1 MRRLLIVDDLPIIVD
16 GLLELFQS
24 TEHLELD
31 VLKAYSGEEA
41 LRLMR
46 EGPVDIVISDIKMP
60 GLEGIELLQI
70 IQADWPACKVIFLT
84 GYNDFHYIRSAM
96 AYGGFDYILKV
107 ESDDK
112 IIASVERALE
122 KLEEE
127 GKHLRMLE
135 RANRRMREALPL
147 LQKEYIWDLLQGKQ
161 ETPEELARHFEE
173 LGILLRADRP
183 VLLLLG
189 RVDTWKESYTPMD
202 KALLLYGIQNIAKEY
217 AGAGMTCYSCVYEN
231 SRIIWLLQPWEEE
244 GAGEP
249 DAWKAGYGHISG
261 LLDTIQQTC
270 RRLLRV
276 WVSFAISS
284 EPTAL
289 PSISERFHLLKYCF
303 VYGLG
308 LSPSVIVS
316 DVDLLKM
323 QEGGEGKNDYCHH
336 ARLQLLQRCLENK
349 HREEFNKLYLHLTSV
364 WTDDAHAYGRK
375 MELYHS
381 MAAMFLSMMDQNEE
395 FKQEASKTL
404 DTMLLYRKDEGIAWP
419 DVKQYF
425 WNLAD
430 CYFAKREEQGE
441 EVPSDLVKRVH
452 RYIEEHLARD
462 ISLIAIAEHVGLNP
476 SYLSRLYKQLTG
488 IGLSDYINEYRNLKA
503 KEWLLNSTMK
513 VGEIAGELGYNSALA
528 FIRFFKKQNQA
539 TPQEYR
545 LQRQAREVNN
555 SI

>member
-16 GLLELFQS
+16 GLLELFQM
-24 TEHLELD
+24 TEHLGLE

-41 LRLMR
+41 LQVMR
-46 EGPVDIVISDIKMP
+46 ERPVDIVISDIKMP
-60 GLEGIELLQI
+60 GLEGIELLQVI
-70 IQADWPACKVIFLT
+70 RADWPSCKVIFLT

-127 GKHLRMLE
+127 RNQLRMLE

-147 LQKEYIWDLLQGKQ
+147 LQKEYIWELLQGKQ
-161 ETPEELARHFEE
+161 ETPAELARHFEE
-173 LGILLRADRP
+173 LGILLRVDRP

-202 KALLLYGIQNIAKEY
+202 KALLLYGVQNIAEEY
-217 AGAGMTCYSCVYEN
+217 AGAGMKCYSCVYEN
-231 SRIIWLLQPWEEE
+231 SRIIWLLQPWEGDEAKQE
-244 GAGEP
+244 
-249 DAWKAGYGHISG
+249 AWKAGCDHVGG
-261 LLDTIQQTC
+261 MLEAIQQTC
-270 RRLLRV
+270 QRLLRV
-276 WVSFAISS
+276 SVSFAISS
-284 EPTAL
+284 EPTGLTA
-289 PSISERFHLLKYCF
+289 ISERFHLLKYCF
-303 VYGLG
+303 VHGLG
-308 LSPSVIVS
+308 LSPAVIVT
-316 DVDLLKM
+316 DKDLLKL
-323 QEGGEGKNDYCHH
+323 QNGGEEKNDYCHH

-349 HREEFNKLYLHLTSV
+349 HREEFNKLYLHLTSI
-364 WTDDAHAYGRK
+364 WTDDAQVYGRK

-381 MAAMFLSMMDQNEE
+381 LAAIFLSIMEQNED
-395 FKQEASKTL
+395 FRQDASKNM
-404 DTMLLYRKDEGIAWP
+404 DTMLLYQKDEGISWP

-425 WNLAD
+425 WSLAD
-430 CYFAKREEQGE
+430 CYFAKHARQGE
-441 EVPSDLVKRVH
+441 QVPSDLVKRVH
-452 RYIEEHLARD
+452 RFIEEHLARD

-503 KEWLLNSTMK
+503 KERLLNSTMK
-513 VGEIAGELGYNSALA
+513 VGDIAAELGYNSALA

-545 LQRQAREVNN
+545 LQRQAKEVNN